1 MKSSV
6 LLVCLVVIM
15 SGYKRKWEVASMGAD
30 LCQAWVHILCQAG
43 AVSKP
48 KATSRYFKDY
58 LKPAKVGRNF
68 PMLITFSALMC
79 SLKQPA

>member
-1 MKSSV
+1 
-6 LLVCLVVIM
+6 
-15 SGYKRKWEVASMGAD
+15 MGAD

-48 KATSRYFKDY
+48 KATSGCFKDY

-68 PMLITFSALMC
+68 PMMC
-79 SLKQPA
+79 SLNSQHEIYGKQSLSYMIVVVCLSC